1 MMALSAAPV
10 RLVATALVGAAC
22 LVLAATPAGAAGP
35 PPQDP
40 TLDVVGVAI
49 VRGGQAILLA
59 TRGVDDH
66 LQRWRFRSLDTRDL
80 PQPIREV
87 ALAASGT
94 KLFLE
99 TGTGPSVLDLT
110 REYRHNA
117 PLQYV
122 DARDAATDGAAGRTV
137 HRLPSQRFVSMR
149 NGMVR
154 VLDDLGGVRSE
165 YLAADARLAGV
176 TGDDVVLYVGTDRR
190 VDVCAGLPSDPNACR
205 ELPTLGDGDA
215 VAIVSRPGPRP
226 LDEIATR
233 FLVLSGPIDSTRIVD
248 PERELAPGPPL
259 RRAEAAL
266 RACLMLHH
274 LAASDALMTS
284 AIDALL
290 REAPATSAATGEPV
304 ADWRF
309 FRVTPDEELYAPV
322 LQFMRREAAYP
333 DAFETLEML
342 GGATAKGTPHEI
354 ADTLLAKY
362 LRLTAAERRQR
373 CTIYVRTT
381 SVPGSWIIE
390 YWFYYPFDL
399 GGLGA
404 HLHDPEHLFVEVDKL
419 GGTVRRVIGAGHG
432 YVAGNNIYSSDRAGA
447 LPIELPLF
455 AMVEFGKHATATDI
469 DRDGIF
475 TPGLD
480 ENEYRERAKI
490 WGVRDVIG
498 SINNQLIAYDRTM
511 SGLRSQEDALAPLS
525 IGTYFPQETALSAR
539 ACCRLVP
546 LPDGQPELPACPS
559 PTTDCARRSVIS
571 HPDTRARETILK
583 EWVFPHAFLRAIYG
597 LGPRQRLNSAGI
609 GYAVDLYRMPLLG
622 RLMPMPGRV
631 GGEIFGWRQDLT
643 VDDRDSCLADC
654 KRATGVGVGV
664 RYEQFVSN
672 LFGIYTAVRV
682 YSPPVS
688 DIWITFGP
696 MVEVPVLN
704 RSNVNFQAG
713 LSFRPYASPRFEL
726 KLSVGL
732 WKPKSNHFGI
742 RAGHDHEIPE

>member
-1 MMALSAAPV
+1 MALGPTQV
-10 RLVATALVGAAC
+10 RLAARALVGIAY
-22 LVLAATPAGAAGP
+22 LMLTATPAAAADP
-35 PPQDP
+35 PAGDP

-66 LQRWRFRSLDTRDL
+66 LHRWRFRSLDTHDL

-99 TGTGPSVLDLT
+99 TAAGPSVLDLT
-110 REYRHNA
+110 REYRHNT

-122 DARDAATDGAAGRTV
+122 NARDVTADGAAGSTT
-137 HRLPSQRFVSMR
+137 HRLPSQRFASLR
-149 NGMVR
+149 EGTVR
-154 VLDDLGGVRSE
+154 VIDDLGSVQ
-165 YLAADARLAGV
+165 AAYPAGDARLAGV
-176 TGDDVVLYVGTDRR
+176 TGDGVVLYVRADRR
-190 VDVCAGLPSDPNACR
+190 MDLCAGPPSEPNACR
-205 ELPTLGDGDA
+205 ELPARGDGDA
-215 VAIVSRPGPRP
+215 VAVLAQPGLPAA
-226 LDEIATR
+226 ATASR
-233 FLVLSGPIDSTRIVD
+233 FLVLIGPADGTRIVD
-248 PERELAPGPPL
+248 PEREVAPGPPL

-266 RACLMLHH
+266 RARLMLHQ
-274 LAASDALMTS
+274 LPATDDQVKRP
-284 AIDALL
+284 IDALL
-290 REAPATSAATGEPV
+290 REARATSAAAGE
-304 ADWRF
+304 AITDWLF

-322 LQFMRREAAYP
+322 LQFVRREAAYP
-333 DAFETLEML
+333 AAFETLEMF
-342 GGATAKGTPHEI
+342 GGATAAGTPHQV
-354 ADTLLAKY
+354 ADTLLGKY
-362 LRLTAAERRQR
+362 VRLTAAERRQR
-373 CTIYVRTT
+373 CTIYFRTL
-381 SVPGSWIIE
+381 SFPGSWVIE
-390 YWFYYPFDL
+390 YWFYYAFDL

-404 HLHDPEHLFVEVDKL
+404 HLHDPEHLFVEIDKL

-432 YVAGNNIYSSDRAGA
+432 YIAGNNVYSSDRAGA
-447 LPIELPLF
+447 LPIDLPLF

-498 SINNQLIAYDRTM
+498 TINNQLLAYDRTM
-511 SGLRSQEDALAPLS
+511 TAARFPEDALAPLS
-525 IGTYFPQETALSAR
+525 VVTRFPQESALSAR

-546 LPDGQPELPACPS
+546 LPDGQPELGACAS

-571 HPDTRARETILK
+571 HPDAREPETILK
-583 EWVFPHAFLRAIYG
+583 DWVFPHAFLRAVYG

-609 GYAVDLYRMPLLG
+609 GYAVDLYRMPFLG

-631 GGEIFGWRQDLT
+631 GGEIFGWHQDLR
-643 VDDRDSCLADC
+643 VEDRDSCLADC
-654 KRATGVGVGV
+654 ERANGVGVGV
-664 RYEQFVSN
+664 RYEQFISN

-682 YSPPVS
+682 FSPPVS

-704 RSNVNFQAG
+704 RSNLNFQAG
-713 LSFRPYASPRFEL
+713 LSFRPYASPRFET

-732 WKPKSNHFGI
+732 WKPTTNRFGI
-742 RAGHDHEIPE
+742 RAASDQVIPE